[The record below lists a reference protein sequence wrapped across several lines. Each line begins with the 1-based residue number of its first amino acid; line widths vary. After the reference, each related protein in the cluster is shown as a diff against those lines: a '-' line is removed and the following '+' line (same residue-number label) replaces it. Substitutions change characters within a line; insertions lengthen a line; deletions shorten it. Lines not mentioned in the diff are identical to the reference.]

1 VEPVVEGAGATLRVT
16 GHLSKSARTDAWKPQ
31 HGAGMA
37 EDFWRLMRDEA
48 RRRRLRELRW
58 RPDEHNPRAWI
69 DPSGKRW
76 HEAQAFAYLN
86 VIDDPVNLRF

>member
-1 VEPVVEGAGATLRVT
+1 
-16 GHLSKSARTDAWKPQ
+16 
-31 HGAGMA
+31 
-37 EDFWRLMRDEA
+37 MRDEA

-76 HEAQAFAYLN
+76 HEAGAFAYLE

>member
-1 VEPVVEGAGATLRVT
+1 
-16 GHLSKSARTDAWKPQ
+16 
-31 HGAGMA
+31 MA

-58 RPDEHNPRAWI
+58 RPDPEHPGAWI
-69 DPSGKRW
+69 DPSGKQW
-76 HEAQAFAYLN
+76 HEAQAFSYLA